1 VIASSAFFV
10 LDGILGW
17 PVANYDGS
25 WSQWGQMSASSGNGG
40 QLSPTSPWIT
50 DTLSENV
57 TYNFAK
63 SKAVELMFLDGSTCS
78 GTLNIDG
85 TKTYL
90 SSTGSTAACTSMPN
104 SFATSGNQIEEDDA
118 KYMGSG
124 GGTGGGGGG
133 GKPGC

>member
-1 VIASSAFFV
+1 MIASSAFFV

-17 PVANYDGS
+17 PVANYDAS

-57 TYNFAK
+57 KYNFAS
-63 SKAVELMFLDGSTCS
+63 SKTVELLTLDGNTCS
-78 GTLNIDG
+78 GTMSTDG
-85 TKTYL
+85 TKTY
-90 SSTGSTAACTSMPN
+90 STSTGSTCTPSAPN

-118 KYMGSG
+118 KYMSSG

>member
-1 VIASSAFFV
+1 MIASSAFFV

-57 TYNFAK
+57 KYNFAS
-63 SKAVELMFLDGSTCS
+63 SKTVELLTLDGNTCS
-78 GTLNIDG
+78 GTMSTDG
-85 TKTYL
+85 TKTY
-90 SSTGSTAACTSMPN
+90 STSTGSTCTPSAPN

-118 KYMGSG
+118 KYMSSG

>member
-1 VIASSAFFV
+1 MIASSAFFV

-50 DTLSENV
+50 DTLSEIV
-57 TYNFAK
+57 TYNFAS
-63 SKAVELMFLDGSTCS
+63 SKTVELLTLDGNTCS
-78 GTLNIDG
+78 GTMSTDG
-85 TKTYL
+85 TKTY
-90 SSTGSTAACTSMPN
+90 STSTGSTCTPSAPN
-104 SFATSGNQIEEDDA
+104 SFATSGNQIEEEDA
-118 KYMGSG
+118 KYMSSG

>member
-1 VIASSAFFV
+1 MIASSAFFV

-50 DTLSENV
+50 DTLSEIV
-57 TYNFAK
+57 TYNFAN
-63 SKAVELMFLDGSTCS
+63 SKTVELLTLDGSTCS
-78 GTLNIDG
+78 GTMSTDG
-85 TKTYL
+85 TKTY
-90 SSTGSTAACTSMPN
+90 STPTGSTCTLTAPN
-104 SFATSGNQIEEDDA
+104 SFAPSGNQIEEEDA
-118 KYMGSG
+118 KYISSG
-124 GGTGGGGGG
+124 GGAGGGGGS

>member
-1 VIASSAFFV
+1 MIASSAFFV

-50 DTLSENV
+50 DTLSEIV
-57 TYNFAK
+57 TYNFAS
-63 SKAVELMFLDGSTCS
+63 SKTVELLTLDGNTCS
-78 GTLNIDG
+78 GTMSTDG
-85 TKTYL
+85 TKTY
-90 SSTGSTAACTSMPN
+90 STSTGSTCTPSAPN

-118 KYMGSG
+118 KYMSSG